1 VPLREIGMRPEIAQA
16 STRWRHHCTNP
27 WREDVG
33 MDEPF
38 QRGELVT
45 LRDVDPAPLG
55 RILMVTP
62 AGDQAEVAWHKRTG
76 PADEVTLESTVSLR
90 RVHESEMDPDPE

>member
-1 VPLREIGMRPEIAQA
+1 
-16 STRWRHHCTNP
+16 
-27 WREDVG
+27 
-33 MDEPF
+33 
-38 QRGELVT
+38 
-45 LRDVDPAPLG
+45 
-55 RILMVTP
+55 VTP